1 MVIKILNAILTVGI
15 GVGGA
20 LVVYWLL
27 NKLAEVLPTRWEER
41 VKPYLYILPALAA
54 IGLYLVYP
62 AYQTI
67 VFSFANPDSTAWV
80 GLQNYRDLLTS
91 SDFHQTLVNTL
102 LWIIIVPA
110 LTIVFGL
117 IIAVLADRLN
127 PRAEKTA
134 KTIIFLPIAIS
145 AVGAGTVWRFV
156 YDARPAGE
164 PQVGLQNEIITKLG
178 FDPVNWLQLS
188 DFRVNSLLLMVIL
201 LWAQA
206 GFAMVLLSA
215 AIKGVPAD
223 TLEAAR
229 VDGANERQ
237 IFGRVVVPQIRS
249 TIITV
254 FVTVTIGVMK
264 IFDIVY
270 VMTNGDFNTNVV
282 GNQFFN
288 ELFTNFNNGYAAAI
302 VVLLMLAIIPLMVY
316 QVRQFRAEEA
326 TR

>member
-1 MVIKILNAILTVGI
+1 MITKIITAVLTVLA

-20 LVVYWLL
+20 LILYWIL
-27 NKLAEVLPTRWEER
+27 NKVTELLPNRWEER
-41 VKPYLYILPALAA
+41 VKPYFYILPAFAA
-54 IGLYLVYP
+54 ISLYLIYP
-62 AYQTI
+62 AIQT
-67 VFSFANPDSTAWV
+67 VVYSFANPDSTAWV
-80 GLQNYRDLLTS
+80 GWKNYTSLL
-91 SDFHQTLVNTL
+91 SDHDFQSTLFNTL
-102 LWIIIVPA
+102 LWIIVVPA
-110 LTIVFGL
+110 LTIIFGL
-117 IIAVLADRLN
+117 IIAVLADRLR
-127 PRAEKTA
+127 PQGEKLA
-134 KTIIFLPIAIS
+134 KTIIFLPMAIS
-145 AVGAGTVWRFV
+145 AVGAGTVWRLI
-156 YDARPAGE
+156 YASNPPGE

-178 FDPVNWLQLS
+178 HDPVNWLQLS
-188 DFRVNSLLLMVIL
+188 SGRVNSLLLMVIL
-201 LWAQA
+201 LWAQV

-215 AIKGVPAD
+215 AIKGVPGE

-229 VDGANERQ
+229 IDGANERQ
-237 IFGRVVVPQIRS
+237 IFGRVVIPQIRS

-288 ELFTNFNNGYAAAI
+288 ELFTNFNNGLAAAI
-302 VVLLMLAIIPLMVY
+302 VVLLIIAVIPLMIY

>member
-1 MVIKILNAILTVGI
+1 MVIKIINAVLTVLA

-20 LVVYWLL
+20 FILYWLL
-27 NKLAEVLPTRWEER
+27 NKVSQLLPGKWEER
-41 VKPYLYILPALAA
+41 VKPYFFILPAVAA
-54 IGLYLVYP
+54 IGVFLVYP

-67 VFSFANPDSTAWV
+67 VYSFANQDSTAWV
-80 GLQNYRDLLTS
+80 GLKNYRDLLSS
-91 SDFHQTLVNTL
+91 SDFHTTLINTA
-102 LWIIIVPA
+102 LWILVVPA

-117 IIAVLADRLN
+117 IVAVLADRLR
-127 PRAEKTA
+127 PQAEKTA

-145 AVGAGTVWRFV
+145 AVGAGTIWRFI
-156 YDARPAGE
+156 YDARPPGE
-164 PQVGLQNEIITKLG
+164 PQVGLQNAIITKLG

-188 DFRVNSLLLMVIL
+188 DWKVNSFLLMVIL
-201 LWAQA
+201 LWSQV

-215 AIKGVPAD
+215 AIKGVPSD

-237 IFGRVVVPQIRS
+237 IFGRVIVPQIRS

-254 FVTVTIGVMK
+254 FVTVTITVMK
-264 IFDIVY
+264 IFDTVY

-302 VVLLMLAIIPLMVY
+302 VVLLVIAIIPLMVY

-326 TR
+326 VR

>member
-1 MVIKILNAILTVGI
+1 MVTKIISAVLTVLA

-20 LVVYWLL
+20 FVLYWLL
-27 NKLAEVLPTRWEER
+27 NKLSEILPGKWEDR
-41 VKPYLYILPALAA
+41 IKPYLYILPALAA

-67 VFSFANPDSTAWV
+67 VFSFANQDSTAWV
-80 GLQNYRDLLTS
+80 GLENYRNLLSS
-91 SDFHQTLVNTL
+91 SDFQSTLFNTF
-102 LWIIIVPA
+102 LWIVFVPT
-110 LTIVFGL
+110 LTIIFGL
-117 IIAVLADRLN
+117 IVAVLADRLG
-127 PRAEKTA
+127 PQAEKTA

-145 AVGAGTVWRFV
+145 AVGAGTVWRFI
-156 YDARPAGE
+156 YAANPKDE
-164 PQVGLQNEIITKLG
+164 PQIGLQNAIVTKLG

-188 DFRVNSLLLMVIL
+188 DWRVNSFLLMVIL
-201 LWAQA
+201 LWAQV

-215 AIKGVPAD
+215 AIKGVPSD

-237 IFGRVVVPQIRS
+237 IFGRVIVPQIRT

-302 VVLLMLAIIPLMVY
+302 VVLLMIAIIPLMVY

>member
-1 MVIKILNAILTVGI
+1 MATKFITAVLTVIAGI
-15 GVGGA
+15 GVA
-20 LVVYWLL
+20 FVVYWIL
-27 NKLAEVLPTRWEER
+27 NKISEQLPTKWEER
-41 VKPYLYILPALAA
+41 VKPYLYVLPALAA

-67 VFSFANPDSTAWV
+67 VFSFANEDSTAWV
-80 GLQNYRDLLTS
+80 GLDNYKDLLSS
-91 SDFHQTLVNTL
+91 SDFHSTLWNTL
-102 LWIIIVPA
+102 LWIIVVPT

-117 IIAVLADRLN
+117 IIAVLADRLS
-127 PRAEKTA
+127 PQAEKTA

-145 AVGAGTVWRFV
+145 AVGAGTVWRFI
-156 YDARPAGE
+156 YDSRPPGE
-164 PQVGLQNEIITKLG
+164 PQVGLQNAIVTKIG

-188 DFRVNSLLLMVIL
+188 DFRLNSFLLMVIL
-201 LWAQA
+201 LWAQV

-215 AIKGVPAD
+215 AIKGVPTE

-237 IFGRVVVPQIRS
+237 IFGRVVVPQIRT

-270 VMTNGDFNTNVV
+270 VMTNGDFNTNGV

-302 VVLLMLAIIPLMVY
+302 VVLLMIAIIPLMIY

-326 TR
+326 AR

>member
-1 MVIKILNAILTVGI
+1 MVTKIVTAIITVI
-15 GVGGA
+15 VGLGA
-20 LVVYWLL
+20 ALILYWLL
-27 NKLAEVLPTRWEER
+27 NKLSELLPSKWEDR
-41 VKPYLYILPALAA
+41 IKPYFYIAPALAA

-67 VFSFANPDSTAWV
+67 VFSFANQDSTAWV
-80 GLQNYRDLLTS
+80 GFKNYRNLLTS
-91 SDFHQTLVNTL
+91 SDFHSTLFNTL
-102 LWIIIVPA
+102 LWILVVPA
-110 LTIVFGL
+110 LTIIFGL
-117 IIAVLADRLN
+117 IVAVLADRLN
-127 PRAEKTA
+127 PQAEKTA

-145 AVGAGTVWRFV
+145 AVGAGTVWKFI
-156 YDARPAGE
+156 YASNPPGE
-164 PQVGLQNEIITKLG
+164 AQVGLQNAIVTKLG

-188 DFRVNSLLLMVIL
+188 HFRVNSFLLMVIL
-201 LWAQA
+201 LWAQV

-215 AIKGVPAD
+215 AIKGVPSD

-229 VDGANERQ
+229 VDGASERQ
-237 IFGRVVVPQIRS
+237 TFFRVVIPQIRT

-254 FVTVTIGVMK
+254 FVTVTISTMK

-302 VVLLMLAIIPLMVY
+302 VVLLMIAIIPLMVY

>member
-1 MVIKILNAILTVGI
+1 MATKIVTAILTVI
-15 GVGGA
+15 VGVGAA
-20 LVVYWLL
+20 LILYWLL
-27 NKLAEVLPTRWEER
+27 NKLSELLPGKWEDR
-41 VKPYLYILPALAA
+41 VKPFFYIAPALVA

-62 AYQTI
+62 AYQTM
-67 VFSFANPDSTAWV
+67 VFSFANQDSTAWV
-80 GLQNYRDLLTS
+80 GFKNYRNLLTNR
-91 SDFHQTLVNTL
+91 DFHSTLFNTL
-102 LWIIIVPA
+102 LWILVVPA
-110 LTIVFGL
+110 LTIIFGL
-117 IIAVLADRLN
+117 IVAVLADRLN
-127 PRAEKTA
+127 PQAEKTA

-145 AVGAGTVWRFV
+145 AVGAGTVWKFI
-156 YDARPAGE
+156 YASNPPGE
-164 PQVGLQNEIITKLG
+164 AQVGLQNAIVTKLG

-188 DFRVNSLLLMVIL
+188 HFRVNSFLLMVIL
-201 LWAQA
+201 LWAQV

-215 AIKGVPAD
+215 AIKGVPGD

-229 VDGANERQ
+229 VDGASERQ
-237 IFGRVVVPQIRS
+237 TFFRVVIPQIRT

-254 FVTVTIGVMK
+254 FVTVTISTMK

-288 ELFTNFNNGYAAAI
+288 ELFTNFNNGFAAAI
-302 VVLLMLAIIPLMVY
+302 VVLLMIAIIPLMIY

>member
-1 MVIKILNAILTVGI
+1 MVTKLISAILTVLA

-20 LVVYWLL
+20 FVLYWLL
-27 NKLAEVLPTRWEER
+27 NKLSELLPGKWEDR
-41 VKPYLYILPALAA
+41 IKPYLYILPALAA

-67 VFSFANPDSTAWV
+67 VFSFANQDSTAWV
-80 GLQNYRDLLTS
+80 GLKNYGDLLSS
-91 SDFHQTLVNTL
+91 SDFHSTLVNTF
-102 LWIIIVPA
+102 LWILVVPA

-117 IIAVLADRLN
+117 IIAVLADRLK
-127 PRAEKTA
+127 PQAEKTA

-145 AVGAGTVWRFV
+145 AVGAGTVWRFI
-156 YDARPAGE
+156 YDAKPAGE
-164 PQVGLQNEIITKLG
+164 PQVGLQNEIVTKLG
-178 FDPVNWLQLS
+178 FEPVNWLQLS
-188 DFRVNSLLLMVIL
+188 DWRVNSFLLMVIL
-201 LWAQA
+201 LWAQV

-215 AIKGVPAD
+215 AIKGVPSD

-237 IFGRVVVPQIRS
+237 IFGRVIIPQIRT

-302 VVLLMLAIIPLMVY
+302 VVLLMIAIIPLMVY